1 MSEPAPAWL
10 PVPVLEPLVLE
21 PLEAAPVT
29 VLSPGRPLVAEL
41 RPGTTL
47 DTEDRPGMAPDT
59 EDRPGSMLV
68 ALLAALAA
76 SRAPVTGELAPV
88 GPDDTPPAGLDE
100 PQGAPSAPA
109 TAASTRPGHGQAG
122 QVTEDAGG
130 GRSAGPLGDP
140 GQRGRRQD
148 VDARYR
154 LRERRRGD
162 TNREDAPGCEW
173 RTVVS

>member
-10 PVPVLEPLVLE
+10 PGPVREPRVLE

-41 RPGTTL
+41 RPGTTPDTEDRPGMAP

-68 ALLAALAA
+68 ALLVALLAALVA

-88 GPDDTPPAGLDE
+88 GPDDTPPAGLD
-100 PQGAPSAPA
+100 
-109 TAASTRPGHGQAG
+109 
-122 QVTEDAGG
+122 
-130 GRSAGPLGDP
+130 
-140 GQRGRRQD
+140 
-148 VDARYR
+148 
-154 LRERRRGD
+154 
-162 TNREDAPGCEW
+162 
-173 RTVVS
+173 